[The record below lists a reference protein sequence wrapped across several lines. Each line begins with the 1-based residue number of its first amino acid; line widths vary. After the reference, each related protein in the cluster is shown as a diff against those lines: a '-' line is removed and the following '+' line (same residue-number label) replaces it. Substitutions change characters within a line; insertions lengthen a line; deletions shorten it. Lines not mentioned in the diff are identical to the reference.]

1 MPSAIAGSAPPHS
14 SHSTIDARY
23 WRSTSQALRISA
35 AYRLSLVFL
44 HAAREREPDHFLDR
58 RILDREIGHRESGE
72 EAGAGRGRV
81 LASHLDHRVR
91 EVEALH
97 LAERG
102 QRLGGHPVTVAP
114 PSTQHQLH
122 PLWAP

>member
-1 MPSAIAGSAPPHS
+1 MVHQMPSAIAGSATPHS

-35 AYRLSLVFL
+35 AYRLITRLPPR
-44 HAAREREPDHFLDR
+44 RERTRAGSLPRSADPRSTDQ
-58 RILDREIGHRESGE
+58 HRESGE

-81 LASHLDHRVR
+81 LASHLEHRVR
-91 EVEALH
+91 EMEALH

-102 QRLGGHPVTVAP
+102 QRLGGHPVAVAP
-114 PSTQHQLH
+114 PSTEHQLD
-122 PLWAP
+122 